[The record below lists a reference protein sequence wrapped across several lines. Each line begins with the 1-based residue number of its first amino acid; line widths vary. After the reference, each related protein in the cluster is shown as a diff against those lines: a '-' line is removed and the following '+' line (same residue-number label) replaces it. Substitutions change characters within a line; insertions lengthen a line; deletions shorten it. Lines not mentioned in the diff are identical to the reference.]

1 MESTVPGGFICELV
15 NGIVVVGVG
24 GVAGC
29 VVTSFEVANF
39 VVGIGKSN
47 GTTPGFGEEVV
58 VDVVA
63 KGAGTVVTILNRF
76 DSVQS
81 VVAGDGGFTT
91 WICGFGLSVDE
102 VIVVCGN
109 IATGVLDRFNVAKS
123 IVCGELNEDVVGV
136 DYFGLTVESVVVVG
150 GGVVVCVG
158 AGADV
163 SGLVVGGF
171 GAMVGGIDCFDSA
184 SEFVV
189 FIFGGTR
196 ICPGKVFGGFGGVAK
211 LVVCCLGDDSF
222 GIGNFGTPI

>member
-1 MESTVPGGFICELV
+1 MESTVPGDFVGELV

-24 GVAGC
+24 VVTGC

-39 VVGIGKSN
+39 VVGIGKSS
-47 GTTPGFGEEVV
+47 GTTPAFGEEVV

-63 KGAGTVVTILNRF
+63 KGAVAVVTIFDGF

-91 WICGFGLSVDE
+91 WICGFGLSIDKV
-102 VIVVCGN
+102 VVVCGS

-136 DYFGLTVESVVVVG
+136 DYFGLTVKCVVVVG
-150 GGVVVCVG
+150 GGVVISVG

-163 SGLVVGGF
+163 SGLVVCGF
-171 GAMVGGIDCFDSA
+171 SAMVGGIDCFDSA
-184 SEFVV
+184 S
-189 FIFGGTR
+189 
-196 ICPGKVFGGFGGVAK
+196 
-211 LVVCCLGDDSF
+211 
-222 GIGNFGTPI
+222 